1 MKTILASQLIRSW
14 RWLLGASLL
23 ASGFAALPARAQVP
37 TYRTGDIVRTNFG
50 FQNRYLWTN
59 DNGQVF
65 TPSNTVFRL
74 SDFVGKIV
82 MFEFFAV
89 W

>member
-1 MKTILASQLIRSW
+1 MKFLCISRPSAFIKRLFLALMGALI
-14 RWLLGASLL
+14 AS
-23 ASGFAALPARAQVP
+23 STFAQP
-37 TYRTGDIVRTNFG
+37 YRVGSIVDTNFG

-65 TPSNTVFRL
+65 TSSNTVFRL
-74 SDFVGKIV
+74 SDFAGKIV